1 MPSVGIDFVTCQQ
14 PQNHAGGDLLEG
26 GLESAGRAVAS
37 SVKTNISQSTFQVR
51 MLNVAIS
58 TVPPLRISCEILSKV
73 MAGSKSGGLFFNSMF
88 ELNSRQY
95 VGNQFR
101 AVESLKASLGALA

>member
-1 MPSVGIDFVTCQQ
+1 MVTTLSAVPTLTMYVSGI
-14 PQNHAGGDLLEG
+14 
-26 GLESAGRAVAS
+26 
-37 SVKTNISQSTFQVR
+37 
-51 MLNVAIS
+51 MLF
-58 TVPPLRISCEILSKV
+58 TEEILSKV
-73 MAGSKSGGLFFNSMF
+73 VDGSKSGGLFFNSIF